1 MTLFENVTSLEKR
14 PTQELLFGRNTNAH
28 RQHENVV
35 SLCDVAKQF
44 KGFSLMILMYDL
56 PLQNAIMIFF
66 KKERKRKQQYIVKIC
81 AIEMVRFVKSHIFN

>member
-1 MTLFENVTSLEKR
+1 M
-14 PTQELLFGRNTNAH
+14 H

>member
-14 PTQELLFGRNTNAH
+14 PTQELLFGRNTKAH

>member
-14 PTQELLFGRNTNAH
+14 PTQELLFGRNTKAH

-81 AIEMVRFVKSHIFN
+81 ATEMVRFVKSHIFN

>member
-1 MTLFENVTSLEKR
+1 MTLFENVTSLEKK
-14 PTQELLFGRNTNAH
+14 PTQELLFGRNTKAH

-56 PLQNAIMIFF
+56 PLQNAIMIFLK
-66 KKERKRKQQYIVKIC
+66 KKEREKKTTIHSKDLC
-81 AIEMVRFVKSHIFN
+81 N

>member
-1 MTLFENVTSLEKR
+1 MFGPDGDTFRKCHSLEKR
-14 PTQELLFGRNTNAH
+14 PTQELLFGRNTKAH

-66 KKERKRKQQYIVKIC
+66 KRKKKKTTIHSKELC
-81 AIEMVRFVKSHIFN
+81 D